1 MIAFG
6 SIRLRYLTP
15 KSAQREDHKAQPL
28 HQQALQAYQKA
39 LREISFQQVVDHED
53 LGILLA
59 CIMLIN
65 CTECF
70 LKRVPYDAVHTMSGL
85 RIIRDCT
92 IRPSERQNGTG
103 RSLLDTLVP
112 LFRRAGAAGMAFADD
127 FSDDEFRWQCQG
139 FDLEVPLVFSD
150 VYSLDDRFNAVLK
163 AILISTTD
171 SLCDAQILESV
182 KSALKRLSAALEA
195 SSSSESRLG
204 TTELDLALRF
214 YKIHQRTLW
223 VMFHTFQS
231 FTESVYDDF
240 LEDFR
245 HILQECKL
253 LLREESPPDS
263 PAKKALGLRLGFIP
277 PLFLVATRCRHSTL
291 RLDALHTL
299 HECRRREHA
308 WSSCMA
314 FMTAR
319 FVIQYEESELSRES
333 PSPSDASENRR
344 IRLIGMQSHPSQEK
358 TTLLYVQAPSYST
371 SSPLHTTIPFRE
383 APHGALSDSTLQ
395 MHSKVLRACG
405 YDGVQSMDM
414 TVECTCD

>member
-1 MIAFG
+1 MLSSRGIADFTGSCASSGLLCAGYDLPKVRIFEICDNNRFESTYQQAAFEVCVRQAPSFATGYGSQSSAPFWSTLCPQLSHTVTPIKDLMIAFG

-182 KSALKRLSAALEA
+182 KSALKRLWKLARVQNLV
-195 SSSSESRLG
+195 SEP
-204 TTELDLALRF
+204 
-214 YKIHQRTLW
+214 
-223 VMFHTFQS
+223 QS
-231 FTESVYDDF
+231 
-240 LEDFR
+240 
-245 HILQECKL
+245 
-253 LLREESPPDS
+253 
-263 PAKKALGLRLGFIP
+263 
-277 PLFLVATRCRHSTL
+277 STL
-291 RLDALHTL
+291 
-299 HECRRREHA
+299 
-308 WSSCMA
+308 
-314 FMTAR
+314 
-319 FVIQYEESELSRES
+319 
-333 PSPSDASENRR
+333 
-344 IRLIGMQSHPSQEK
+344 
-358 TTLLYVQAPSYST
+358 
-371 SSPLHTTIPFRE
+371 
-383 APHGALSDSTLQ
+383 LSDSTRYIKERSGSCFILFRA
-395 MHSKVLRACG
+395 LRSRYPLPGRFVAKSL
-405 YDGVQSMDM
+405 GVDLFTSIS
-414 TVECTCD
+414 TNTSSCFFNYSTTTHRTTL